1 MSSTK
6 VTLSK
11 ESFGYDEGSRF
22 LFHQMNP
29 EIPKGSFHL
38 SKRGESYYWYY
49 RVNIRG
55 KGNNRY
61 LCKSFEGLNSDGV
74 NSFQHSLQVLKQ
86 KHDSDF
92 VRTTFMNSK
101 LSTLID
107 EFIGVLN
114 TEEDNL
120 EEGRKRET
128 TQNIKNSVLRFK
140 DFCLMKDLRLSE
152 VKYPKEF
159 KLRVKEF
166 IETLKNRNLKRNTI
180 RTYLKGMK
188 QFLNWLVDDLEGKGV
203 LDSHPITS
211 EVIKQLHP
219 YTNEDRRMVRQNVN
233 YQSEFYERMYN
244 TCIHKVG
251 EIWRKYLKEGLSREH
266 TNQPIGVGSDIVY
279 FISLLQL
286 GRGFRLGEILH
297 SFRNV
302 ESWSNRRDK
311 KNSSTYWYKKDG
323 VWFLYIDWKGTV
335 SNVPISGNYSE
346 IRSWGEPPI
355 GWKGKP
361 SGVSRKEPYYDT
373 PIVDV
378 CMTLFRESDYLFSSP
393 NYRSH
398 FKKPYSR
405 TYYMNVFKQRCSN
418 KGVGGEGWEGYGVHS
433 SHDLRDYFISHKI
446 YSDKVTPFELS
457 QITRHSVNT
466 MMKYYKRDSELEQ
479 LRITEKLSDTMK
491 IKSQY
496 QMDKE
501 GDKE

>member
-6 VTLSK
+6 VTITK
-11 ESFGYDEGSRF
+11 ESFGYSEGERN
-22 LFHQMNP
+22 LFHHTNP
-29 EIPKGSFHL
+29 DVPKGSFHL
-38 SKRGESYYWYY
+38 SKRGGSYYWYY

-61 LCKSFEGLNSDGV
+61 LCKTFEGLNSDGM
-74 NSFQHSLQVLKQ
+74 NSFQHSLRVLKQ

-107 EFIGVLN
+107 EFIGDLQK
-114 TEEDNL
+114 EETNL
-120 EEGRKRET
+120 EEGRKWET
-128 TQNIKNSVLRFK
+128 TQGLKNSVNRFR
-140 DFCLMKDLRLSE
+140 DFCLMTDLRLNDI
-152 VKYPKEF
+152 KYHKEF
-159 KLRVKEF
+159 KLTIKEY
-166 IETLKNRNLKRNTI
+166 IGTLKNRNLKRNTI
-180 RTYLKGMK
+180 RTYLKGLK
-188 QFLNWLVDDLEGKGV
+188 QFLDWLVDDLMGKGV
-203 LDSHPITS
+203 LESHPISS
-211 EVIKQLHP
+211 EVISKLHP
-219 YTNEDRRMVRQNVN
+219 YTNEDRRIVRKNVN
-233 YQSEFYERMYN
+233 YQSEFYETMYN

-251 EIWRKYLKEGLSREH
+251 DIWRKFLKEGLSREH
-266 TNQPIGVGSDIVY
+266 SNQPIGVGSDIVY
-279 FISLLQL
+279 FVSLLQL
-286 GRGFRLGEILH
+286 GRGFRLGEVLH
-297 SFRNV
+297 SFRNH
-302 ESWSNRRDK
+302 ESWENRIDK
-311 KNSSTYWYKKDG
+311 KNSSTFWYKKNG
-323 VWFLYIDWKGTV
+323 EWFLYIDWKGKV

-361 SGVSRKEPYYDT
+361 SGESKKEPYYDT

-398 FKKPYSR
+398 FQKPYSR
-405 TYYMNVFKQRCSN
+405 TYYMNCFKQRCSN
-418 KGVGGEGWEGYGVHS
+418 KGVNGEGWEGYGVQS

-457 QITRHSVNT
+457 QITRHSINT

>member
-92 VRTTFMNSK
+92 VRTTFMNTK

-114 TEEDNL
+114 KEEDNL

-159 KLRVKEF
+159 KLCVKEF
-166 IETLKNRNLKRNTI
+166 IETLKNRKLKRNTI

-188 QFLNWLVDDLEGKGV
+188 QFLNWLVDDLNGKGV

-219 YTNEDRRMVRQNVN
+219 YTNEDRRMIRKNVN
-233 YQSEFYERMYN
+233 YESKHYKEMYRR
-244 TCIHKVG
+244 CIRKVG
-251 EIWRKYLKEGLSREH
+251 DIWRTYQKEGLSREH
-266 TNQPIGVGSDIVY
+266 SNQPVGVGSDIVY

-286 GRGFRLGEILH
+286 GRGFRLGEVLL
-297 SFRNV
+297 SFRNE

-373 PIVDV
+373 PIIDV

-398 FKKPYSR
+398 FKKPYSK

-446 YSDKVTPFELS
+446 YSDKVTPFQLS

>member
-29 EIPKGSFHL
+29 EVPKGSFHL
-38 SKRGESYYWYY
+38 SKRGDSYYWYY

-74 NSFQHSLQVLKQ
+74 NSFQYSLKVLKQ

-92 VRTTFMNSK
+92 VRTTFMNTK

-107 EFIGVLN
+107 EYIGVLN
-114 TEEDNL
+114 KEEDNL
-120 EEGRKRET
+120 EEGRKWET

-166 IETLKNRNLKRNTI
+166 IETLKNRKLKRNTI

-188 QFLNWLVDDLEGKGV
+188 QFLNWLVDDLNGKGV

-219 YTNEDRRMVRQNVN
+219 YTNEDRRMIRKNVN
-233 YQSEFYERMYN
+233 YESKHYKEMYRR
-244 TCIHKVG
+244 CIRKVG
-251 EIWRKYLKEGLSREH
+251 DIWRTYQKEGLSREH
-266 TNQPIGVGSDIVY
+266 SNQPIGVGSDIVY

-286 GRGFRLGEILH
+286 GRGFRLGEVLL
-297 SFRNV
+297 SFRNE

-361 SGVSRKEPYYDT
+361 SGVSKKESYYDT

-398 FKKPYSR
+398 FKKPYSK

-418 KGVGGEGWEGYGVHS
+418 KGVGGEGWEGFGVHS

-446 YSDKVTPFELS
+446 YSDKVTPFQLS

-479 LRITEKLSDTMK
+479 LRITEKLSEGMD
-491 IKSQY
+491 IKSVY

>member
-29 EIPKGSFHL
+29 DVPKGSFHIV
-38 SKRGESYYWYY
+38 KRGESYYWYY

-107 EFIGVLN
+107 EYIGVLLK
-114 TEEDNL
+114 EENNL
-120 EEGRKRET
+120 EEGRKWET

-219 YTNEDRRMVRQNVN
+219 YTNEDRRMIRKNVN
-233 YQSEFYERMYN
+233 YESKHYKEMYRR
-244 TCIHKVG
+244 CIRKVG
-251 EIWRKYLKEGLSREH
+251 DIWRTYQKEGLSREH

-286 GRGFRLGEILH
+286 GRGFRLGEVLL
-297 SFRNV
+297 SFRNE

-311 KNSSTYWYKKDG
+311 KNSSTYWYKKG
-323 VWFLYIDWKGTV
+323 GKWFLYIDWKGTV

>member
-188 QFLNWLVDDLEGKGV
+188 QFLNWLVDDLNGKGV

-219 YTNEDRRMVRQNVN
+219 YTNEDRRMIRKNVN
-233 YQSEFYERMYN
+233 YESKHYKEMYRR
-244 TCIHKVG
+244 CIRKVG
-251 EIWRKYLKEGLSREH
+251 DIWRTYQKEGLSREH
-266 TNQPIGVGSDIVY
+266 SNQPIGVGSDIVY

-286 GRGFRLGEILH
+286 GRGFRLGEVLL
-297 SFRNV
+297 SFRNE

-311 KNSSTYWYKKDG
+311 KNSSTYWYKKG
-323 VWFLYIDWKGTV
+323 GEWFLYIDWKGTV